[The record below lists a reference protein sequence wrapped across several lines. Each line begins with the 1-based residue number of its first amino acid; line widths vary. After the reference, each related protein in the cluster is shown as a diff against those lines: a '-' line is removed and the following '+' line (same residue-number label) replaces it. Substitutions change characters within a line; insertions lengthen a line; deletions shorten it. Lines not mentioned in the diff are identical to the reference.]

1 MVKHKCNI
9 CNYET
14 IYPTNYKNHLKSKKH
29 IRNVEKYNEGNTQQ
43 KPDKNTTIKKDN
55 IICQYCSC
63 KFTRKSSLHRHLQDN
78 RCIAK
83 LEFEEEKKERDLSI

>member
-14 IYPTNYKNHLKSKKH
+14 IFPTNYKNHLKSKKH

-43 KPDKNTTIKKDN
+43 KPDKNTTI
-55 IICQYCSC
+55 
-63 KFTRKSSLHRHLQDN
+63 
-78 RCIAK
+78 
-83 LEFEEEKKERDLSI
+83 